1 MKQYAL
7 TVVQLH
13 WIYKKKISVQK
24 RIIFCMQ
31 TENAIVKNK
40 RNNITHINDT
50 LNNTEKEKLPP
61 ELK

>member
-1 MKQYAL
+1 
-7 TVVQLH
+7 
-13 WIYKKKISVQK
+13 
-24 RIIFCMQ
+24 MQ